1 MKNALVILAAVS
13 VILAACGSTP
23 APRKSSKS
31 SGGQLYTPIPQKS
44 GYSYDGRSLS
54 LPDRA
59 AFLQK
64 DKRWAS
70 DRLGNTASDTMG
82 TDGCLVTA
90 SAMALK
96 NLGFETD
103 PGDLNKRL
111 TEADSFTPR
120 GWLIWSGISK
130 VTGGK
135 AKARFYET
143 VNEDIINGCLRD
155 GFYPMA
161 RFILPNGRTHWAVII
176 KRDARGYHMRDPL
189 HPSRSPLLFP
199 RGAQAFKSVRCIGM
213 SE

>member
-1 MKNALVILAAVS
+1 MMTG
-13 VILAACGSTP
+13 CGSTP
-23 APRKSSKS
+23 TPVKSSGGVS
-31 SGGQLYTPIPQKS
+31 GTGGQLYTPIPRTNNYNAQQ
-44 GYSYDGRSLS
+44 GTLS

-64 DKRWAS
+64 DKRWAN

-96 NLGFETD
+96 NLGFQTD

-111 TEADSFTPR
+111 TAADSFTPR

-135 AKARFYET
+135 AKARFYSEM
-143 VNEDIINGCLRD
+143 NAGIIDGCLRD

-199 RGAQAFKSVRCIGM
+199 RGAEAFKAVRCIGLADG
-213 SE
+213 